1 MSNNNRHHSQGS
13 DQPTTAQ
20 STRPSFSVDTTDNEP
35 TPRPSRASLTAA
47 ERPSNDTGRSRSRP
61 TAPSSPYDAIREDEH
76 HHPQH
81 PSQQQQRGDF
91 PEIRAYYAK

>member
-20 STRPSFSVDTTDNEP
+20 STRPSFSAVDATDNEP

-47 ERPSNDTGRSRSRP
+47 ERPSNETGRSRSRP
-61 TAPSSPYDAIREDEH
+61 TAPSSPYDAIREDDH
-76 HHPQH
+76 HQHQH
-81 PSQQQQRGDF
+81 PSQQQRGDF